1 MAAPSRADR
10 LYAEPHKPDH
20 RAPAER
26 DRDRIQY
33 TFAFRR
39 LAGVTQ
45 VVEPV
50 EGHIFHNRLT
60 HTLEVAQ
67 VARRTAQRLLRDQP
81 AEAKLHGGLDPEVV
95 EAAALAHDLGHPPF
109 GHVAEE
115 TLNQLVEPFNR
126 DGFEG
131 NAQSFRI
138 VCRLAAH
145 RDQYPGLNLT
155 RATLRAILKYPR
167 HRPPG
172 RRAADA
178 PVPKFGAY
186 RSEAPELEHALGL
199 PGAPDGQSLEA
210 AIMDLS
216 DDIAYSVHD
225 FDDFCRAG
233 LIPIHYLRS
242 EDDGFNGLCDR
253 WIASGK
259 VTAKELTTKRRR
271 GLKNFLQVLF
281 IDEPYVGTF
290 DQRAELRS
298 QTSQLIGRFVNA
310 VVIDRDPKKGPPAR
324 LQDEENWCVRLLKRI
339 VWDFVIRGPQLGTIQ
354 TGQRAV
360 IRGLFEDYLEAI
372 CRRDEAVIPPLFR
385 RSFGELSPRNPRAKK
400 PTGEEARLAA
410 DIVAHFTDEQAF
422 RMFARLRGTALV
434 SVTDS
439 IDG

>member
-1 MAAPSRADR
+1 MAAPNREDR
-10 LYAEPHKPDH
+10 LHVEPAKQDG
-20 RAPAER
+20 RSTFER
-26 DRDRIQY
+26 DRDRVLY

-67 VARRTAQRLLRDQP
+67 VARRTAQRLLREQ
-81 AEAKLHGGLDPEVV
+81 AELVALHGGIDPEAV
-95 EAAALAHDLGHPPF
+95 EAAAFAHDIGHPPF

-115 TLNQLVEPFNR
+115 MLDILVSPHDP

-131 NAQSFRI
+131 NAQSFRV

-145 RDQYPGLNLT
+145 REGYRGLNLT

-167 HRPPG
+167 HRA
-172 RRAADA
+172 RRRRRRDE

-186 RSEAPELEHALGL
+186 RSEELELREAMRL
-199 PGAPDGQSLEA
+199 PGAGKGKSCEA
-210 AIMDLS
+210 SIMDLA

-242 EDDGFNGLCDR
+242 EDDGFNELCDR
-253 WIASGK
+253 WIAAGK
-259 VTAKELTTKRRR
+259 VAASELNTKRRKK
-271 GLKNFLQVLF
+271 LKNFLQSLF

-298 QTSQLIGRFVNA
+298 QTSQLIGRFVNSVGLDA
-310 VVIDRDPKKGPPAR
+310 RRDSLDPAR
-324 LQDEENWCVRLLKRI
+324 LGEEEGWCVRLLKRV
-339 VWDFVIRGPQLGTIQ
+339 VWDFVIQSPHLATIQ
-354 TGQRAV
+354 NGQRAV
-360 IRGLFEDYLEAI
+360 IEGLFDEYTGAI
-372 CRRDEAVIPPLFR
+372 QRRNEGMIPPLFR
-385 RSFGELSPRNPRAKK
+385 HALADLPRRTSKASK
-400 PTGEEARLAA
+400 PGPTEARLAA
-410 DIVAHFTDEQAF
+410 DIVAHFGDEQAF
-422 RMFARLRGTALV
+422 RMYARLRGMTLT

-439 IDG
+439 IDA

>member
-1 MAAPSRADR
+1 MAEPERDDR
-10 LYAEPHKPDH
+10 LHTEQRKEDS
-20 RAPAER
+20 RSGAER
-26 DRDRIQY
+26 DRDRILY

-67 VARRTAQRLLRDQP
+67 IARRTAQRLVREQSDL
-81 AEAKLHGGLDPEVV
+81 AALHGGIDPEVV

-115 TLNQLVEPFNR
+115 ELDALVTQHDP

-145 RDQYPGLNLT
+145 RQDYPGLNLT

-167 HRPPG
+167 HRPPRS
-172 RRAADA
+172 RRSGQAI
-178 PVPKFGAY
+178 PKFGAY
-186 RSEAPELEHALGL
+186 RSEARELREAMRL
-199 PGAPDGQSLEA
+199 PVATRGQSCEA
-210 AIMDLS
+210 AIMDVA

-233 LIPIHYLRS
+233 VIPIHYLRS
-242 EDDGFNGLCDR
+242 KDDGFNELCR
-253 WIASGK
+253 NWIASGK
-259 VTAKELTTKRRR
+259 VTESALAPQRKR
-271 GLKNFLQVLF
+271 LKNFLQSLF

-290 DQRAELRS
+290 DQRAELRG

-310 VVIDRDPKKGPPAR
+310 VQLDASATSDRPAK
-324 LQDEENWCVRLLKRI
+324 LKDDEQWCVRLLKRI
-339 VWDFVIRGPQLGTIQ
+339 VWDFVIRNPRLATIQ
-354 TGQRAV
+354 NGQRAAV
-360 IRGLFEDYLEAI
+360 RGLFEEYLEAI
-372 CRRDEAVIPPLFR
+372 QRRDEGVIPSLFR
-385 RSFGELSPRNPRAKK
+385 NDLTKLPPRRSRLSKISPS
-400 PTGEEARLAA
+400 EARLAA
-410 DIVAHFTDEQAF
+410 DIVAHFSDEQAS
-422 RMFARLRGTALV
+422 RMFARLRGTALA

-439 IDG
+439 IDA

>member
-1 MAAPSRADR
+1 MAAPKRDDR
-10 LYAEPHKPDH
+10 LHDEPPKIDG
-20 RAPAER
+20 RSKFER
-26 DRDRIQY
+26 DRDRILY

-67 VARRTAQRLLRDQP
+67 IARRTAQRLLREQP
-81 AEAKLHGGLDPEVV
+81 KLARLHGGIDPEVV
-95 EAAALAHDLGHPPF
+95 EAAALAHDIGHPPF
-109 GHVAEE
+109 GHVAEDC
-115 TLNQLVEPFNR
+115 LDDLVSACDP

-131 NAQSFRI
+131 NAQSFRV

-145 RDQYPGLNLT
+145 REGYQGLNLT

-167 HRPPG
+167 HRPQ
-172 RRAADA
+172 RRRRGHAI
-178 PVPKFGAY
+178 PKFGAY
-186 RSEAPELEHALGL
+186 RSEGHELREAMRL
-199 PGAPDGQSLEA
+199 PGASAAKSCEA
-210 AIMDLS
+210 SIMDLA

-233 LIPIHYLRS
+233 LIPVHYLRS
-242 EDDGFNGLCDR
+242 SDDGFNQLCER
-253 WIASGK
+253 WIASK
-259 VTAKELTTKRRR
+259 RVTRAEIAPQREWLN
-271 GLKNFLQVLF
+271 NFLHTLF

-310 VVIDRDPKKGPPAR
+310 VELDTRGDSAEPAR
-324 LQDEENWCVRLLKRI
+324 LKGQENWCVRLLKRV
-339 VWDFVIRGPQLGTIQ
+339 VWEFVIESPRLATIQ
-354 TGQRAV
+354 NGQRAV

-372 CRRDEAVIPPLFR
+372 QQRNEGVIPPLFR
-385 RSFGELSPRNPRAKK
+385 NALSELPKRRARTSK
-400 PTGEEARLAA
+400 PMPEESRLAA
-410 DIVAHFTDEQAF
+410 DIVAHFSDEQAF
-422 RMFARLRGTALV
+422 RMFARLRGTALS

-439 IDG
+439 IDA